1 VLRLSE
7 CLRVELA
14 ADGIKVTAV
23 CPGLVNTGITTSSRF
38 AGTDDAEQAKR
49 RRAATELYQ
58 RRDYSPQ
65 RAAEE
70 ILRATRRA
78 PAIAPVTPE
87 ARAGLVLSRL
97 TPRLLRAA
105 ARADLMPK

>member
-1 VLRLSE
+1 MARGAAGP
-7 CLRVELA
+7 VEQH
-14 ADGIKVTAV
+14 VAV
-23 CPGLVNTGITTSSRF
+23 PIDDALGVF
-38 AGTDDAEQAKR
+38 AGTDEAEQAKR